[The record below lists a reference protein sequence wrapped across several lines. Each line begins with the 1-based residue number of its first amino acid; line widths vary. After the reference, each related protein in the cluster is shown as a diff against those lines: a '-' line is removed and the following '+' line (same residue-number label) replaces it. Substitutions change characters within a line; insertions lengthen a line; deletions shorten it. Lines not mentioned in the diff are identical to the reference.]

1 MTVAYTATVNLI
13 DYGFDFFDKEI
24 EIDALADSIPA
35 ADLKIACREAEAST
49 NGMVAD
55 QLMVTANPVT
65 LDPVEGVS
73 TALTIIL
80 QSTWRILSL
89 ATDGAFTLGGGNI
102 VNVATGGDVFSSNV
116 LADMINNLSQ
126 AAVLISGGG
135 GGPIDP
141 ALELMIQEI
150 HAKTEQLIFT
160 KTNEL
165 DVNAKSVN
173 GVTIVGNGKTTPM
186 AAE

>member
-1 MTVAYTATVNLI
+1 MTVGYVATVNSI
-13 DYGFDFFDKEI
+13 EYGFDFFDKEI
-24 EIDALADSIPA
+24 EIDATASGIPA

-55 QLMVTANPVT
+55 QLLVAANPVV
-65 LDPVEGVS
+65 LDPSGPVS
-73 TALTIIL
+73 TALTLIL

-89 ATDGAFTLGGGNI
+89 ANSGSFTLGGGNI

-126 AAVLISGGG
+126 AAVQLAGGG
-135 GGPIDP
+135 GAIDP

-160 KTNEL
+160 KTEEL
-165 DVNAKSVN
+165 NVNVKSVKD
-173 GVTIVGNGKTTPM
+173 VTLVGNVKTVPIG
-186 AAE
+186 AE